1 MKKEITYF
9 INEWSKA
16 VVECLDFLFLL
27 SPDGLDVRVNL
38 QMQRCQKTFID
49 LYSCNWR
56 AYGWTGA
63 PTFSRNHSWTG
74 EGGPPVS
81 AHTYWGVTA
90 ERLHGFLGVQHFWTT
105 QPSEWERTESWGV
118 GNSNV
123 EGWQTFPQTLISSAG
138 SGSGPAYWSRNN
150 FQDMYGELWGWTL
163 RGQSHCYTLTA
174 SLRSLSKGE
183 ILRILQILQ

>member
-90 ERLHGFLGVQHFWTT
+90 ERLHGFLGVQHLWTT

-118 GNSNV
+118 VNSK
-123 EGWQTFPQTLISSAG
+123 W
-138 SGSGPAYWSRNN
+138 R
-150 FQDMYGELWGWTL
+150 DD
-163 RGQSHCYTLTA
+163 R
-174 SLRSLSKGE
+174 RSLKPLYRVQGVAQGQLIGQETIFKICMESYGVE
-183 ILRILQILQ
+183 RWEDNHTVIH